1 MTMTTYKTLALVF
14 WVGCLTACNE
24 SDSNDIDT
32 SRIILDAVLTANDD
46 NVNMRVDLRKEG
58 SDSIKLALNGGDYL
72 KANADTQTKV
82 MEYQSD
88 IFKNSYYRASF
99 SLNLASRYGVTLKR
113 PEQNINYENIFPTVP
128 TAFKLV
134 LPLADQNFSLMA
146 QPKLTVTWDNANINS
161 QYLTLSQE
169 YICNWKNATTTT
181 ERTGNTLSSNER
193 GQRAITINMAEFINS
208 HKPLA
213 YSPENPHITTTQV
226 EAQLDW
232 CSLRLTLDA
241 ENKGQTH
248 AELSNRSSII
258 SHRDSE
264 VLVKLTP

>member
-1 MTMTTYKTLALVF
+1 M
-14 WVGCLTACNE
+14 
-24 SDSNDIDT
+24 
-32 SRIILDAVLTANDD
+32 
-46 NVNMRVDLRKEG
+46 
-58 SDSIKLALNGGDYL
+58 
-72 KANADTQTKV
+72 
-82 MEYQSD
+82 
-88 IFKNSYYRASF
+88 
-99 SLNLASRYGVTLKR
+99 
-113 PEQNINYENIFPTVP
+113 
-128 TAFKLV
+128 
-134 LPLADQNFSLMA
+134 ADQKFSLMA

-161 QYLTLSQE
+161 QSLTLDQE

-181 ERTGNTLSSNER
+181 ERISNTLSSNER
-193 GQRAITINMAEFINS
+193 AQRAITINMAEFINT

-213 YSPENPHITTTQV
+213 YSPETPHVTTTQV

-241 ENKGQTH
+241 ENQGQTH